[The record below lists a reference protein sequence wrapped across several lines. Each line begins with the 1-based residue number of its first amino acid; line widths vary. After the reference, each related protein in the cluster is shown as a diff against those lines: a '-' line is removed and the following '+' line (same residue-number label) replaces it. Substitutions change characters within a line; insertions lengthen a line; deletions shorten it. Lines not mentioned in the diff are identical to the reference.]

1 MSRLPLPIRV
11 LNDFTAHA
19 ANANTIS
26 LMPEAIRIMSATFR
40 EMIAPQSASFHVVAV
55 EGGSVSHRVA
65 RAGENAVPSA
75 EVGDIIV
82 EVGHDMDLEALARSG
97 TLSDLVCAR
106 IVGQVLYA
114 REKDARHSGAEDE
127 FLFVSAAMML
137 LLSNR
142 DDWRQAAGP
151 NEYEHVYLYDGII
164 DHAFYKTYDEVDGR
178 RTLQNVMDFETR
190 MTPAYLALE
199 AIVTDCFEDNLQ
211 GWYPL
216 PHLTC
221 TIGQSVREL
230 VERGVA
236 LSGQEIRPAPAPAL
250 AAMA

>member
-1 MSRLPLPIRV
+1 MPSLPLQLRALAGSAAYAP
-11 LNDFTAHA
+11 A
-19 ANANTIS
+19 ANANVLS
-26 LMPEAIRIMSATFR
+26 LMPEAIGIMSATFR
-40 EMIAPQSASFHVVAV
+40 EMIAPQSACFHVVAV
-55 EGGSVSHRVA
+55 EGGAVSHRIA

-75 EVGDIIV
+75 DIGDIIV
-82 EVGHDMDLEALARSG
+82 EVGYGMDLESLARSG

-114 REKDARHSGAEDE
+114 REKDARHATDEGE

-142 DDWRQAAGP
+142 DDWRMSAGP
-151 NEYEHVYLYDGII
+151 NEHDHVYLYDAIL
-164 DHAFYKTYDEVDGR
+164 DYAFYNTYDEVDGR
-178 RTLQNVMDFETR
+178 RSLQNVMDFETR
-190 MTPAYLALE
+190 MTPVYLALE
-199 AIVTDCFEDNLQ
+199 AIVADCFEDRLQ

-230 VERGVA
+230 VERGLVI
-236 LSGQEIRPAPAPAL
+236 SGQDIRPVP
-250 AAMA
+250 AMAAIA